1 LPLGNCAADE
11 RACGAGRLDN
21 DRIDM
26 QRLSGLVVKTGA
38 IALAMAFAGC
48 GGGGG
53 GDSTAGVPS
62 AGAPAPGVPVADA
75 PVQRTVQGTA
85 AKGLIKGATVSLYAI
100 DAQGVRAATALGTAT
115 TGADGTY
122 KLQIPASV
130 QNFVIE
136 VTAAPGATMAD
147 EATGTDIALPT
158 GMKLRSVVTLADG
171 ASGTY
176 EGTVSPLTEMVV
188 RTAETTDGKLPK
200 QAIAQAKA
208 NVRTLLG
215 FDPET
220 VKPINSNSD
229 KAAGAS
235 EDEKNQSLALAAISQ
250 MASTVTADCGQSNP
264 GERIS
269 CVVKQLSGSVKV
281 EDGKPSLEQNRLA
294 AFRDALKTVAED
306 KKINHTG
313 KDKVVG
319 IPVISAPAPTT
330 TTTPTPTVPVKE
342 PLSPVAAT
350 KALFASVRTNLQAID
365 KGNALQATADA
376 IKADLNSDLLPLS
389 NDVSGFGAL
398 ALNALEQFDRYR
410 KHEIS
415 ASTFQ
420 VWQYQLYPGDT
431 YPIYN
436 IGEGSGNCTIH
447 QDSLY
452 PLSMLCT
459 TVHLYSIGQSSTANT
474 IIRDYV
480 TRTVKLT
487 PSGGEYYYEVTFQK
501 NTATFDKNYSFKSVT
516 SSPIGDR
523 FYGRG
528 TYSHYDN
535 AILELSMSGSMPG
548 RLDESGR
555 LQAGAET
562 WDFTMT
568 RIPEQNHVAV
578 YKLGGS
584 FTASTSGTPNTKGQ
598 LTGKVEIDKSSF
610 LRLATDV
617 SNEHV
622 LQNPV
627 NELQVTLRGTVGTTT
642 AEGTLR
648 ASGDKLDK
656 SKTVHMPTSLSF
668 DGSIKHNDATVFT
681 GKVAITRGG
690 FEQFDATAPE
700 SSTNFVADAVELGGT
715 LSVPNR
721 PVLGLTVGATR
732 TGLDTAN
739 VSLQY
744 RDAASVINA
753 SVSAKAGEKNPLVKV
768 SSADGVAFSFTTGST
783 APVNVTKDGAITA
796 VLDPN
801 KGIISYKDG
810 TTESLK

>member
-1 LPLGNCAADE
+1 
-11 RACGAGRLDN
+11 
-21 DRIDM
+21 M
-26 QRLSGLVVKTGA
+26 QRLSGMVVKTGA
-38 IALAMAFAGC
+38 IALTLAFAGC

-53 GDSTAGVPS
+53 GNSSSGVPS
-62 AGAPAPGVPVADA
+62 AGAPTGGTPVADA
-75 PVQRTVQGTA
+75 PAQRTVLGTA

-147 EATGTDIALPT
+147 EATGTDIALPASL
-158 GMKLRSVVTLADG
+158 KLRSVVTLADG

-200 QAIAQAKA
+200 QAVAQAKA

-319 IPVISAPAPTT
+319 IPVISAPAPAP
-330 TTTPTPTVPVKE
+330 TTTPAPSTTVPAKE

-365 KGNALQATADA
+365 KGDAFQATADS
-376 IKADLNSDLLPLS
+376 IKADLTTDLLPLTNEAS
-389 NDVSGFGAL
+389 TFGAL
-398 ALNALEQFDRYR
+398 SINALEQFDRYR
-410 KHEIS
+410 NGE
-415 ASTFQ
+415 STDDSFY
-420 VWQYQLYPGDT
+420 VWQTQVMPS
-431 YPIYN
+431 PIYDRDN
-436 IGEGSGNCTIH
+436 YSQGSGYCKITK
-447 QDSLY
+447 S
-452 PLSMLCT
+452 PLSMFCNIMHQYGESDFSGGGYHSTYVMRAFRFEPKAGT
-459 TVHLYSIGQSSTANT
+459 TDAFKYEVSFVKHNVTWVRNVRSEESPIAIGGSFPGELTFRHSGNT
-474 IIRDYV
+474 I
-480 TRTVKLT
+480 
-487 PSGGEYYYEVTFQK
+487 
-501 NTATFDKNYSFKSVT
+501 TALGVQGY
-516 SSPIGDR
+516 
-523 FYGRG
+523 
-528 TYSHYDN
+528 
-535 AILELSMSGSMPG
+535 MPG
-548 RLDESGR
+548 RLGDSGT

-562 WDFTMT
+562 WSLDVT
-568 RIPEQNHVAV
+568 RTLEANNVAL
-578 YKLGGS
+578 YKFGGL
-584 FTASTSGTPNTKGQ
+584 FTASANSTPTMKGQ
-598 LTGKVEIDKSSF
+598 LTGQLEIDKSSF
-610 LRLATDV
+610 LRLAMDTSD
-617 SNEHV
+617 EHV
-622 LQNPV
+622 VPNAV
-627 NELQVTLRGTVGTTT
+627 NELQVTLRGTVGKTT
-642 AEGTLR
+642 AQGTLR

-656 SKTVHMPTSLSF
+656 SKKVRMPTNLSF
-668 DGSIKHNDATVFT
+668 EGSLKQQDATVFN
-681 GKVAITRGG
+681 GKVAIARGG
-690 FEQFDATAPE
+690 YENFDATAPV
-700 SSTNFVADAVELGGT
+700 SNTNFVADTVDLGGT
-715 LSVPNR
+715 LSLPNR
-721 PVLGLTVGATR
+721 PVLGLTLGATR
-732 TGLDTAN
+732 TGLDTTN
-739 VSLQY
+739 VSAQY
-744 RDAASVINA
+744 RDGTSVINA
-753 SVSAKAGEKNPLVKV
+753 SVSSKAGESRPLVKL
-768 SSADGVAFSFTTGST
+768 SSADGVSLSFNASSVLV
-783 APVNVTKDGAITA
+783 PVTKDGVVTA
-796 VLDPN
+796 ELDLK
-801 KGIISYKDG
+801 KGIVSYRDG
-810 TTESLK
+810 VTESIK